1 MMPGFDSSEELT
13 SVASTL
19 EEGAQGLD
27 SLGEPPMANAGESIG
42 IVAQALGH
50 LIQASAGVNDGLHK
64 AAENVRGSRRQQ
76 VRDDE
81 TARNHMP
88 NGTR

>member
-42 IVAQALGH
+42 IVAQAMGQLMRG
-50 LIQASAGVNDGLHK
+50 SAGVSNGLHR
-64 AAENVRGSRRQQ
+64 AANDVRSSRDQH
-76 VRDDE
+76 VHDDD
-81 TARNHMP
+81 TARSNLP
-88 NGTR
+88 SGP